1 MSNDIYTQ
9 LNYGQVY
16 IRLKGSTLPPFPM
29 GPMANVNFAPE
40 LEELTIK
47 DPRTL
52 SNTELD
58 GVSRPSGGTVTG
70 DLLEL
75 PPETMTELLAGTR
88 TVIPTGTNTDEAHSA
103 VLGRT
108 SMTIRLPLAITEI
121 TNVAGDVTY
130 LPNVDYVKMPGGVRW
145 LAGGALATEIAAA
158 TADAD
163 GIKSV
168 PVKVTYTFPKVGL
181 VQAFTRGRQFYELF
195 VSTVNEAG
203 QLTGRRATF
212 HRVRMAL
219 SGELPLINREDFAQ
233 IGVTF
238 TISEDPDRFGLGES
252 ALLTVEE
259 EAV

>member
-1 MSNDIYTQ
+1 MNEIYTQ
-9 LNYGQVY
+9 LNYGQLY
-16 IRLKGSTLPPFPM
+16 IRLKGSNLPPFPM
-29 GPMANVNFAPE
+29 GPMANVNFTPE
-40 LEELTIK
+40 LQEITVA
-47 DPRTL
+47 DPRSL

-58 GVSRPSGGTVTG
+58 GVSRPAGGTVTG

-75 PPETMTELLAGTR
+75 PPETMTELLAAKR
-88 TVIPTGTNTDEAHSA
+88 IVIPTGTKTDEDHRA
-103 VLGRT
+103 VVGRT
-108 SMTIRLPLAITEI
+108 SMTQRLPLAVTEI

-130 LPNVDYVKMPGGVRW
+130 LPNVDYVKMPGGIRW
-145 LAGGALATEIAAA
+145 LSGGVLATEIAAA
-158 TADAD
+158 TADAS

-168 PVKVTYTFPKVGL
+168 PVKITYTYPQVNL
-181 VQAFTRGRQFYELF
+181 VEAFTRGRQFYELF

-233 IGVTF
+233 VGVTF
-238 TISEDPDRFGLGES
+238 TISEDPDRFGLPGES